1 MSDDLEYGREI
12 LSLEAEAIRGLR
24 DILDERFAEAVQ
36 VIHDCKGQIVLT
48 GMGKSGIIARK
59 ISATLASTGTRS
71 IYLHPAEAI
80 HGDLGRVTGDDV
92 VIALSRSGETEEV
105 RRLVPAVKQIGAL
118 IIALTSQ
125 ENSTLAQ
132 HADCLLPLGQAPE
145 ACPLRLAPT
154 TSTTAQLALGDALA
168 MCVAKRRG
176 FSREK
181 YALYHPGG
189 SLGRALLRVRDLM
202 SGEEHWPAA
211 PSGTTTRTALETS
224 GGTGRRPGALAVV
237 DGNGLLRGIF
247 TDGDLRRHTLKDVAF
262 LDLPIDEVM
271 TADPKRV
278 RDDQLAAEAWLV
290 MKSDGLDELPVVDK
304 DGRYIGLLDVQD
316 LLAAGIA
323 EK

>member
-1 MSDDLEYGREI
+1 MSDDIEYGREI

-92 VIALSRSGETEEV
+92 VIALSRSGESEEV

>member
-1 MSDDLEYGREI
+1 MNDDIEYGREI
-12 LSLEAEAIRGLR
+12 LSLEAEAVRALR
-24 DILDERFAEAVQ
+24 DLLDERFVEAVRR
-36 VIHDCKGQIVLT
+36 IHDCKGQVVLT
-48 GMGKSGIIARK
+48 GMGKSGIVAQK

-262 LDLPIDEVM
+262 LDLPIEDVM